1 LVEEDV
7 VPLLRDLDLDRA
19 RERELDRRDSPDTDR
34 PDLDLLE
41 ELTFFFEDRRDKI
54 RNTMIATTIA
64 STAAAIFNP
73 KESFSLLTR
82 CEFLDTPP
90 PLLFLIASSPE

>member
-1 LVEEDV
+1 LVEEDA

-19 RERELDRRDSPDTDR
+19 RELDLRDSPDTDR

-54 RNTMIATTIA
+54 RNTMIATMIA

-73 KESFSLLTR
+73 KDSFSLLTR
-82 CEFLDTPP
+82 CEFLDPPP
-90 PLLFLIASSPE
+90 PLPFLIASSPE